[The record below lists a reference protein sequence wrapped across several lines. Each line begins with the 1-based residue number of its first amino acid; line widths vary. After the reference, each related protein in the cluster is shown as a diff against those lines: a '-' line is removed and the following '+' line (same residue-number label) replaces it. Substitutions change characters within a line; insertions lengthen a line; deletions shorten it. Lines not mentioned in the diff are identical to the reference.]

1 MLYKIEYK
9 LLKNVRSS
17 LIYAE
22 DKDSAI
28 QKFYNH
34 PRTTKN
40 EFLLI
45 SISENS
51 TYDNV
56 VAEPIVKQKEKIKIK
71 KRKNIRKKCVQEPE
85 FYFSMEKRCKKNK
98 KEDNHSTC
106 KEKKRKYKYDIIFEQ
121 MRKDIYSAYSVL

>member
-9 LLKNVRSS
+9 LLNNVRSS

-45 SISENS
+45 SIGEDS

-56 VAEPIVKQKEKIKIK
+56 VAEPIKKQKEKKK
-71 KRKNIRKKCVQEPE
+71 FNKRKIIRKKHVQEPD
-85 FYFSMEKRCKKNK
+85 FYFSMEKCCKKNK
-98 KEDNHSTC
+98 KEDNHSTY

-121 MRKDIYSAYSVL
+121 MRKDIYSTYTVL

>member
-1 MLYKIEYK
+1 MLYEIEYK
-9 LLKNVRSS
+9 LLNNVRSS

-56 VAEPIVKQKEKIKIK
+56 VDEPIVKQKEKINTVAKEIYGAD
-71 KRKNIRKKCVQEPE
+71 CVNYTAAAEKQTQGKSQPG
-85 FYFSMEKRCKKNK
+85 FLFS
-98 KEDNHSTC
+98 
-106 KEKKRKYKYDIIFEQ
+106 
-121 MRKDIYSAYSVL
+121 

>member
-9 LLKNVRSS
+9 LLNNVRSS

-40 EFLLI
+40 EFMLI

-56 VAEPIVKQKEKIKIK
+56 VDEPIVKQKEKMKFK
-71 KRKNIRKKCVQEPE
+71 KRKKIRKKCVQEPE

-98 KEDNHSTC
+98 KEDNHSTS

-121 MRKDIYSAYSVL
+121 MRKDIYSTYSVL